1 MPIKNYGLR
10 TPLFSQK
17 SINSSDVKSAKL
29 LLYVGGVLKYT
40 IVKPASQNVPVTF
53 EVSELLRDF
62 LTFTISDD
70 AAATPTTQKITFT
83 STIGFYP
90 EPNAGGD
97 IIFGGPFNSLGG
109 DGYEGYTLF
118 VDFSALTLSNPTIP
132 YRNRA
137 DNQATW
143 LLAEKTPSTA
153 ATNDDFVIFVPEG
166 FSGFAGFMAADGV
179 ISYQAYSTTDTSKT
193 VDGILLTIKRISC
206 TKYGV
211 GTKVTFVNRFGVLQD
226 LWFFLKEVKTMVKT
240 KESYNAN
247 TLSFIAGTVAPTY
260 SQSDPTVK
268 ILNTQ
273 AKQSH
278 IHSSGYYPE
287 FANKYFEELL
297 LSENVWITRERIQQP
312 NTPEIIP
319 VVVKNSSMTYKTS
332 LNDRLIEYTIEFEDA
347 FDYINNVR

>member
-1 MPIKNYGLR
+1 MPTNYGLR
-10 TPLFSQK
+10 TPLYSQA
-17 SINSSDVKSAKL
+17 SSTSAAVKSATL
-29 LLYVGGVLKYT
+29 RLSLGGQVIYT
-40 IVKPASQNVPVTF
+40 ITKDAAENKPVTF
-53 EVSELLRDF
+53 EIAELLRDY
-62 LTFTISDD
+62 LTITLSDTVGN
-70 AAATPTTQKITFT
+70 APSVQKITFA
-83 STIGFYP
+83 STISFYP
-90 EPNAGGD
+90 LANGGGSL
-97 IIFGGPFNSLGG
+97 IASVNTLGG
-109 DGYEGYTLF
+109 DGYEGYSLYIDGTN
-118 VDFSALTLSNPTIP
+118 SSIP

-137 DNQATW
+137 SNQPTW

-166 FSGFAGFMAADGV
+166 ESGFAGFMAANGV
-179 ISYQAYSTTDTSKT
+179 ISYQGYNDVETSKT
-193 VDGILLTIKRISC
+193 VEGILLTINRISC
-206 TKYGV
+206 TKYGI
-211 GTKVTFVNRFGVLQD
+211 GTKVTFLNRFGVLQD
-226 LWFFLKEVKTMVKT
+226 LWFFLKEVKTMAKT
-240 KESYNAN
+240 KENYKAN
-247 TLSFIAGTVAPTY
+247 TLAYSAEATAPTY

-273 AKQSH
+273 AKQTH

-319 VVVKNSSMTYKTS
+319 VVIKNSNMTYKTS

>member
-1 MPIKNYGLR
+1 MPTNYGLR
-10 TPLFSQK
+10 TPLYAQATTG
-17 SINSSDVKSAKL
+17 NSLVKSAKL
-29 LLYVGGVLKYT
+29 SLNIDGSLIYA
-40 IVKPASQNVPVTF
+40 IVKDVVTSVPVTF
-53 EVSELLRDF
+53 EIAELLRDY
-62 LTFTISDD
+62 LTVTISDT
-70 AAATPTTQKITFT
+70 AGATPVVQKIVFT
-83 STIGFYP
+83 STITFYSAI
-90 EPNAGGD
+90 NAGGSVVGSAVD
-97 IIFGGPFNSLGG
+97 TLGG
-109 DGYEGYTLF
+109 DGYEGYSLF
-118 VDFSALTLSNPTIP
+118 IDGTNSSIP
-132 YRNRA
+132 YRNRSA
-137 DNQATW
+137 SAATW

-166 FSGFAGFMAADGV
+166 VSGFAGFMAANGV
-179 ISYQAYSTTDTSKT
+179 ISYQEYTDVETSKT

-206 TKYGV
+206 TKYGI

-226 LWFFLKEVKTMVKT
+226 LWFFLKEVKTMAKT
-240 KESYNAN
+240 KESYKAN
-247 TLSFIAGTVAPTY
+247 TLAYSAEAASPTY

-273 AKQSH
+273 AKQTH

>member
-1 MPIKNYGLR
+1 MPTNYGLR
-10 TPLFSQK
+10 TPLYAQATTG
-17 SINSSDVKSAKL
+17 NSLVKSAKL
-29 LLYVGGVLKYT
+29 SLNIDGSLIYA
-40 IVKPASQNVPVTF
+40 IVKDVITSVPVTF
-53 EVSELLRDF
+53 EIAELLRDY
-62 LTFTISDD
+62 LTVTISDT
-70 AAATPTTQKITFT
+70 AGATPVVQKIVFT
-83 STIGFYP
+83 STITFYSAI
-90 EPNAGGD
+90 NAGGSVVGSAVD
-97 IIFGGPFNSLGG
+97 TLGG
-109 DGYEGYTLF
+109 DGYEGYSLF
-118 VDFSALTLSNPTIP
+118 IDGTNSSIP
-132 YRNRA
+132 YRNRSA
-137 DNQATW
+137 SAATW
-143 LLAEKTPSTA
+143 LLAEKTPATA

-166 FSGFAGFMAADGV
+166 VSGFAGFMAANGV

-193 VDGILLTIKRISC
+193 VDSILLTIKRISC
-206 TKYGV
+206 TKYGI

-226 LWFFLKEVKTMVKT
+226 LWFFLKEVKTMAKT
-240 KESYNAN
+240 KESYKAN
-247 TLSFIAGTVAPTY
+247 TLAYSAEAASPTY

-319 VVVKNSSMTYKTS
+319 VVVKNSNMTYKTS
-332 LNDRLIEYTIEFEDA
+332 VNDRLIEYTIEFEDA

>member
-10 TPLFSQK
+10 TPLFSQF
-17 SINSSDVKSAKL
+17 SLNLSTIKSAKL

-53 EVSELLRDF
+53 EISELLRDF

-83 STIGFYP
+83 STISFYP

-97 IIFGGPFNSLGG
+97 IIGSPIVSLGG

-118 VDFSALTLSNPTIP
+118 VDFSALTLSNPPIP

-240 KESYNAN
+240 KESYKAN
-247 TLSFIAGTVAPTY
+247 TLVYSSESDEPTY

-273 AKQSH
+273 AKQTH

-287 FANKYFEELL
+287 FANKYLRSF
-297 LSENVWITRERIQQP
+297 
-312 NTPEIIP
+312 
-319 VVVKNSSMTYKTS
+319 Y
-332 LNDRLIEYTIEFEDA
+332 
-347 FDYINNVR
+347 

>member
-1 MPIKNYGLR
+1 MPTNYGLR
-10 TPLFSQK
+10 TPLYAQATTG
-17 SINSSDVKSAKL
+17 NSLVKSAKL
-29 LLYVGGVLKYT
+29 SLNIDGSLIYA
-40 IVKPASQNVPVTF
+40 IVKDVVTSVPVTF
-53 EVSELLRDF
+53 EIAELLRDY
-62 LTFTISDD
+62 LTVTISDT
-70 AAATPTTQKITFT
+70 AGATPVVQKIVFT
-83 STIGFYP
+83 STITFYSAI
-90 EPNAGGD
+90 NAGGSVVGSAVD
-97 IIFGGPFNSLGG
+97 TLGG
-109 DGYEGYTLF
+109 DGYEGYSLF
-118 VDFSALTLSNPTIP
+118 IDGTNSSIP
-132 YRNRA
+132 YRNRSA
-137 DNQATW
+137 SAATW
-143 LLAEKTPSTA
+143 LLAEKTPATA

-166 FSGFAGFMAADGV
+166 VSGFAGFMAANGV
-179 ISYQAYSTTDTSKT
+179 ISYQEYTDVETSKT

-206 TKYGV
+206 TKYGI

-226 LWFFLKEVKTMVKT
+226 LWFFLKEVKTMAKT
-240 KESYNAN
+240 KESYKAN
-247 TLSFIAGTVAPTY
+247 TLAYSAEAASPTY

-273 AKQSH
+273 AKQTH

-332 LNDRLIEYTIEFEDA
+332 VNDRLIEYTIEFEDA

>member
-1 MPIKNYGLR
+1 MPTNYGLR
-10 TPLFSQK
+10 TPLYAQATTG
-17 SINSSDVKSAKL
+17 NSLVKSAKL
-29 LLYVGGVLKYT
+29 SLNIDGSLIYA
-40 IVKPASQNVPVTF
+40 IVKDVVTSVPVTF
-53 EVSELLRDF
+53 EIAELLRDY
-62 LTFTISDD
+62 LTVTISDT
-70 AAATPTTQKITFT
+70 AGATPVVQKIVFT
-83 STIGFYP
+83 STITFYSAI
-90 EPNAGGD
+90 NAGGSVVGSAVD
-97 IIFGGPFNSLGG
+97 TLGG
-109 DGYEGYTLF
+109 DGYEGYSLF
-118 VDFSALTLSNPTIP
+118 IDGTNSSIP
-132 YRNRA
+132 YRNRSA
-137 DNQATW
+137 SAATW
-143 LLAEKTPSTA
+143 LLAEKTPATA

-166 FSGFAGFMAADGV
+166 VSGFAGFMAANGV
-179 ISYQAYSTTDTSKT
+179 ISYQEYTDVETSKT

-206 TKYGV
+206 TKYGI

-226 LWFFLKEVKTMVKT
+226 LWFFLKEVKTMAKT
-240 KESYNAN
+240 KESYKAN
-247 TLSFIAGTVAPTY
+247 TLAYSAEAASPTY

-319 VVVKNSSMTYKTS
+319 VVVKNSNMTYKTS
-332 LNDRLIEYTIEFEDA
+332 VNDRLIEYTIEFEDA

>member
-1 MPIKNYGLR
+1 MPTNYGLR
-10 TPLFSQK
+10 SPLYSQA
-17 SINSSDVKSAKL
+17 SNSSAAVKSATL
-29 LLYVGGVLKYT
+29 RLSLGGSVIYT
-40 IVKPASQNVPVTF
+40 ITKDAAQNEPVTF
-53 EVSELLRDF
+53 EIAELLRDY
-62 LTFTISDD
+62 LQVTFSETF
-70 AAATPTTQKITFT
+70 ATPVPQKITFT
-83 STIGFYP
+83 STITFYP
-90 EPNAGGD
+90 LTNGGGSL
-97 IIFGGPFNSLGG
+97 IASVNTLGG
-109 DGYEGYTLF
+109 DGYEGYSLF
-118 VDFSALTLSNPTIP
+118 IDGINSSIP
-132 YRNRA
+132 YRDRSA
-137 DNQATW
+137 SAATW
-143 LLAEKTPSTA
+143 LLAEKTPATA

-166 FSGFAGFMAADGV
+166 ISGYAASMSSSGV
-179 ISYQAYSTTDTSKT
+179 VAYNLYSTTDTDLT
-193 VDGILLTIKRISC
+193 INGILLTINRISC

-226 LWFFLKEVKTMVKT
+226 LWFFLKEVKTMAKT
-240 KESYNAN
+240 KENYKAN
-247 TLSFIAGTVAPTY
+247 TLAYSAEATAPTY

-273 AKQSH
+273 AKQTH

>member
-1 MPIKNYGLR
+1 MPTNYGLR
-10 TPLFSQK
+10 TPLYAQATTG
-17 SINSSDVKSAKL
+17 NSLVKSAKL
-29 LLYVGGVLKYT
+29 SLNIDGSLIYA
-40 IVKPASQNVPVTF
+40 IVKDVITSVPVTF
-53 EVSELLRDF
+53 EIAELLRDY
-62 LTFTISDD
+62 LTVTISDT
-70 AAATPTTQKITFT
+70 AGATPVVQKIVFT
-83 STIGFYP
+83 STITFYSAI
-90 EPNAGGD
+90 NAGGSVVGSAVD
-97 IIFGGPFNSLGG
+97 TLGG
-109 DGYEGYTLF
+109 DGYEGYSLF
-118 VDFSALTLSNPTIP
+118 IDGTNSSIP
-132 YRNRA
+132 YRNRSA
-137 DNQATW
+137 SAATW
-143 LLAEKTPSTA
+143 LLAEKTPATA

-166 FSGFAGFMAADGV
+166 VSGFAGFMAANGV

-193 VDGILLTIKRISC
+193 VDSILLTIKRISC
-206 TKYGV
+206 TKYGD

-226 LWFFLKEVKTMVKT
+226 LWFFLKEVKTMAKK
-240 KESYNAN
+240 KESYKAN
-247 TLSFIAGTVAPTY
+247 TLAYSAEAASPTY

-319 VVVKNSSMTYKTS
+319 VVVKNSNMTYKTS
-332 LNDRLIEYTIEFEDA
+332 VNDRLIEYTIEFEDA

>member
-1 MPIKNYGLR
+1 MPTNYGLR
-10 TPLFSQK
+10 TPLYAQATTG
-17 SINSSDVKSAKL
+17 NSLVKSAKL
-29 LLYVGGVLKYT
+29 SLNIDGSLIYA
-40 IVKPASQNVPVTF
+40 IVKDVVTSVPVTF
-53 EVSELLRDF
+53 EIAELLRDY
-62 LTFTISDD
+62 LTVTISDT
-70 AAATPTTQKITFT
+70 AGATPVVQKIVFT
-83 STIGFYP
+83 STITFYSAI
-90 EPNAGGD
+90 NAGGSVVGSAVD
-97 IIFGGPFNSLGG
+97 TLGG
-109 DGYEGYTLF
+109 DGYEGYSLF
-118 VDFSALTLSNPTIP
+118 IDGTNSSIP
-132 YRNRA
+132 YRNRSA
-137 DNQATW
+137 SAATW
-143 LLAEKTPSTA
+143 LLAEKTPATA

-166 FSGFAGFMAADGV
+166 VSGFAGFMAANGV

-193 VDGILLTIKRISC
+193 VDSILLTIKRISC
-206 TKYGV
+206 TKYGI

-226 LWFFLKEVKTMVKT
+226 LWFFLKEVKTMAKT
-240 KESYNAN
+240 KESYKAN
-247 TLSFIAGTVAPTY
+247 TLAYSAEAASPTY

-319 VVVKNSSMTYKTS
+319 VVVKNSNMTYKTS
-332 LNDRLIEYTIEFEDA
+332 VNDRLIEYTIEFEDA

>member
-1 MPIKNYGLR
+1 MPTNYGLR
-10 TPLFSQK
+10 TPLYAQATTG
-17 SINSSDVKSAKL
+17 NSLVKSAKL
-29 LLYVGGVLKYT
+29 SLNIDGSLIYA
-40 IVKPASQNVPVTF
+40 IVKDVVTSVPVTF
-53 EVSELLRDF
+53 EIAELLRDY
-62 LTFTISDD
+62 LTVTISDT
-70 AAATPTTQKITFT
+70 AGATPVVQKIVFT
-83 STIGFYP
+83 STITFYSAI
-90 EPNAGGD
+90 NAGGSVVGSAVD
-97 IIFGGPFNSLGG
+97 TLGG
-109 DGYEGYTLF
+109 DGYEGYSLF
-118 VDFSALTLSNPTIP
+118 IDGTNSSIP
-132 YRNRA
+132 YRNRSA
-137 DNQATW
+137 SAATW

-166 FSGFAGFMAADGV
+166 VSGFAGFMAANGV
-179 ISYQAYSTTDTSKT
+179 ISYQEYTDVETSKT

-206 TKYGV
+206 TKYGI

-226 LWFFLKEVKTMVKT
+226 LWFFLKEVKTMAKT
-240 KESYNAN
+240 KESYKAN
-247 TLSFIAGTVAPTY
+247 TLAYSAEAASPTY

-319 VVVKNSSMTYKTS
+319 VVVKNSNMTYKTS
-332 LNDRLIEYTIEFEDA
+332 VNDRLIEYTIEFEDA